1 MSCSSCGTSNPS
13 SHSIVNRSMVE
24 PTPINLNC
32 PYNIDMIN
40 TWIDRLDCSKRNGS
54 YLTLNI
60 TKRQINRYEG
70 ILLSARN
77 YSDNI
82 CYFES
87 NLIQV
92 ENFMTVLTAQGIC

>member
-1 MSCSSCGTSNPS
+1 MGCSSCGTSNS
-13 SHSIVNRSMVE
+13 SSRSTPHRSIAE
-24 PTPINLNC
+24 PTPINPDCL
-32 PYNIDMIN
+32 YDIDMIN

-60 TKRQINRYEG
+60 SKRQINRYEG